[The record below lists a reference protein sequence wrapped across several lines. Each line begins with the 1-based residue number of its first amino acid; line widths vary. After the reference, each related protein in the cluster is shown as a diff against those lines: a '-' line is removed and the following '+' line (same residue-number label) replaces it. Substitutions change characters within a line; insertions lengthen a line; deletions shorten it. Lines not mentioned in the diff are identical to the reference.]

1 MIEDVLG
8 EGAVTTRLP
17 TPAPSGSVLHR
28 VPCGSDEIF
37 VIVPHRDLAT
47 PVHEPHLFP
56 AEELDGAHVVPVRS
70 L

>member
-17 TPAPSGSVLHR
+17 TPAPSGSVLHL
-28 VPCGSDEIF
+28 VPCGSDETV
-37 VIVPHRDLAT
+37 VIVPHRDLAA
-47 PVHEPHLFP
+47 PVHETHLSL
-56 AEELDGAHVVPVRS
+56 AEELDRAHGVPVRS